1 MRLTVYGVRFDTAT
15 MRAFQTGDPNEPTI
29 YIDAERRVFVERVE
43 HGKAVVHWASARLI
57 LTLAGRYPIPELQQ
71 ATRGTTPPPNSR

>member
-15 MRAFQTGDPNEPTI
+15 MRAFQTGDPTEPTI

-43 HGKAVVHWASARLI
+43 HGKAVVRWASARQI
-57 LTLAGRYPIPELQQ
+57 LSLASRYPIPELRQSTQ
-71 ATRGTTPPPNSR
+71 GAIPPPRS